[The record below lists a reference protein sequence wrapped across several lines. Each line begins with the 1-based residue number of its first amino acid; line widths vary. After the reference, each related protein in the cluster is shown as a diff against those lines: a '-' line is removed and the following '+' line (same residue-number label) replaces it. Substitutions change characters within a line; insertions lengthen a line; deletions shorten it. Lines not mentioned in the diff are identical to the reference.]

1 MRKLNNLFAWASNGE
16 NGPKNNKP
24 GNQTG
29 KELKVGNLYN
39 FGQNICIRFVDVKYG
54 RIAGKIAKTLAKH
67 PSIGYD
73 QTGRYTLYSLSE
85 NYKWDVDKVLE
96 QLETKF
102 VECDC
107 SSFIATVINL
117 TFSKKIVNCFTTS
130 SMERECSKLK
140 EKFTILPYSKAK
152 ESFKKGDILVRR
164 GKHTI
169 INV

>member
-16 NGPKNNKP
+16 NGPVNNKS

-67 PSIGYD
+67 PNIGYD
-73 QTGRYTLYSLSE
+73 QSGRSTLYSLAESCE
-85 NYKWDVDKVLE
+85 WDIEKLLE
-96 QLETKF
+96 MLKSKK

-117 TFSKKIVNCFTTS
+117 TFNKKVVRCFTTS

-140 EKFTILPYSKAK
+140 QFTILPYSKAK
-152 ESFKKGDILVRR
+152 ETFKKGDILVRR